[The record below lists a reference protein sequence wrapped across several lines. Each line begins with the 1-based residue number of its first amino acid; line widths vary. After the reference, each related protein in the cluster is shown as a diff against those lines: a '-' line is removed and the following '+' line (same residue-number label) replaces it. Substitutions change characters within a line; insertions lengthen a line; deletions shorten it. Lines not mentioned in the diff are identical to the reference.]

1 MPQFGPGFD
10 PLCPAY
16 SLSTLPSYDLFQGA
30 ETSGTG
36 AGANQLA
43 IDFPVEHIQALV
55 VSHVHIGRCRK
66 LRSALPGSIYIAIA
80 PAFALPVGT
89 HTGMHSSRKH
99 FHQHRQYLAMVARI
113 EAPHRACEPGE
124 VQGDLVRST

>member
-99 FHQHRQYLAMVARI
+99 FGQHRQHLAMVARI
-113 EAPHRACEPGE
+113 EASHRAREPGE